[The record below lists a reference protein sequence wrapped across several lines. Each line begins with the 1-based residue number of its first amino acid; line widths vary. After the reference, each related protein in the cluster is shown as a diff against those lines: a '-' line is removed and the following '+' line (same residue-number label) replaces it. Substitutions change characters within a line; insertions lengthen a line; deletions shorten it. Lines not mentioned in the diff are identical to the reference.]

1 MDAAPSAVR
10 LAPTLALVES
20 TPIAHPLVW
29 LTCTT
34 DSRYVRRAVDAQWRR
49 LLVRP
54 RMVVAEVFV
63 ALLLVLALVAPEV
76 RGTALVVAA
85 VLVGGV
91 LLAYVKALVGSA
103 RRVPAG
109 TQLKVALDGDRLV
122 GEGKAGTTSV
132 RLAAFRRVIVG
143 RHVVLLENR
152 TNSYLAAYPREMFPD
167 GVLEDLRNR
176 IEGASPEAPATT
188 TAPAARP
195 RPGALAS
202 YTTGPGY
209 VDRVVSAY
217 VSEVVFAPR
226 RVLVQVLIAVG
237 LFVTGV
243 VLTGGG
249 TAGVVA
255 GLVYVGLGGSV
266 VAWSMWRQRNR
277 FARVLTGQVPVGST
291 FRAALLSDGV
301 WVEGPAV
308 TGETSYAAYRSVSV
322 RDELV
327 FLRARDTPL
336 YWIYPAQLFPGAA
349 LDLLRERIGA
359 AGSATSARKAQTP
372 PSTR

>member
-1 MDAAPSAVR
+1 MELAAAP
-10 LAPTLALVES
+10 E
-20 TPIAHPLVW
+20 PLVW

-34 DSRYVRRAVDAQWRR
+34 DPSYVRRAVNAQWRR
-49 LLVRP
+49 LLARP
-54 RMVVAEVFV
+54 RMVIAEVFV
-63 ALLLVLALVAPEV
+63 ALLLVLALVVPELA
-76 RGTALVVAA
+76 GTALVVAA
-85 VLVGGV
+85 VLVGWV
-91 LLAYVKALVGSA
+91 LLAYVKALVGSY

-152 TNSYLAAYPREMFPD
+152 TNAYLAAYPRELFPD

-176 IEGASPEAPATT
+176 IEGASPEVPART
-188 TAPAARP
+188 TAPAALP
-195 RPGALAS
+195 RPGAVAT

-226 RVLVQVLIAVG
+226 RVLIQVLMAVG
-237 LFVTGV
+237 LFVLGV
-243 VLTGGG
+243 VVAGGG
-249 TAGVVA
+249 TSGVVA
-255 GLVYVGLGGSV
+255 GLVYAGLGASV
-266 VAWSMWRQRNR
+266 VGWSMWRQRNR
-277 FARVLTGQVPVGST
+277 FARVLAGQVPVGST
-291 FRAALLSDGV
+291 FRAALLPDGV

-336 YWIYPAQLFPGAA
+336 YWIYPAQLFPGASI
-349 LDLLRERIGA
+349 DLLKERIGA
-359 AGSATSARKAQTP
+359 AGSATPARKARTP
-372 PSTR
+372 SSTR